1 MKSIKGKL
9 TINFI
14 VVIIIT
20 VVFLEALLIYN
31 IKMNYYKSLEETLFN
46 QIKISCDLYNKYY
59 SDQSLSENVMN
70 NVDTYWK
77 QFDCE
82 VQIIDTKGTILM
94 DSIGA
99 LWGEGSQYIDIKQ
112 ALKGEKGTYI
122 GSVDYDDS
130 KVLAVSYP
138 LKQDD
143 KIVGAIRFIS
153 SLKDVDDEIG
163 RITVIFIALG
173 VLVVCI
179 SGGIALLLSN
189 SIVSPINEV
198 TKTAMLMAGG
208 DFKTSCKKLHDD
220 EIGQLSDTLNYM
232 ADELTKKDQIKND
245 FISSV
250 SHELRTPLTSIK
262 GWAITL
268 KEIGLEDKNTLED
281 GLNIIEQESDRLT
294 KMVEELL
301 DFSRFVS
308 GKIILKKETVNVKTI
323 MERVKMQ
330 MGPRISHENI
340 NFIIN
345 YDENIPEIISDGD
358 RLKQIFINLIDNA
371 IRFTPEKGTI
381 SFSAVDYNSYVKF
394 NIKDSGSG
402 ISEEDL
408 PRVKE
413 KFYKGKSSKS
423 NNGIGLSICDEI
435 VTLMGGELNIYSKEG
450 EGTDVSFTILK
461 E

>member
-1 MKSIKGKL
+1 MRTIRERL
-9 TINFI
+9 TFNFI
-14 VVIIIT
+14 LIIVIT

-31 IKMNYYKSLEETLFN
+31 IKDNYYKNLEGTLLN
-46 QIKISCDLYNKYY
+46 QIRVSSDLYNRYF
-59 SDQSLSENVMN
+59 SDQTLSENVMN
-70 NVDTYWK
+70 NVDTFWK
-77 QFDCE
+77 QANCE

-99 LWGEGSQYIDIKQ
+99 LWGEGSQYNDIEQ
-112 ALKGEKGTYI
+112 ALKGNNGTYI
-122 GSVDYDDS
+122 GKVDYDDS

-138 LKQDD
+138 LKQGD
-143 KIVGAIRFIS
+143 KIVGALRFIT
-153 SLKDVDDEIG
+153 SLKEVDSEIQ

-173 VLVVCI
+173 ILVVCI

-189 SIVSPINEV
+189 SIVSPIKEV
-198 TKTAMLMAGG
+198 IKAAMLMAGG
-208 DFKTSCKKLHDD
+208 DFNSSCKKLHDD

-232 ADELTKKDQIKND
+232 ALEITKRDQIKND

-262 GWAITL
+262 GWAVTL
-268 KEIGLEDKNTLED
+268 KELGLEDKNTLQD

-308 GKIILKKETVNVKTI
+308 GKITLKKEKVNVKSI
-323 MERVKMQ
+323 MERVKIQ

-340 NFIIN
+340 KFIME
-345 YDENIPEIISDGD
+345 YDENIPEIISDEN

-371 IRFTPEKGTI
+371 IRFTPENGTI
-381 SFSAVDYNSYVKF
+381 SFSAISYREFVQF
-394 NIKDSGSG
+394 NVRDSGSG
-402 ISEEDL
+402 INEEDL